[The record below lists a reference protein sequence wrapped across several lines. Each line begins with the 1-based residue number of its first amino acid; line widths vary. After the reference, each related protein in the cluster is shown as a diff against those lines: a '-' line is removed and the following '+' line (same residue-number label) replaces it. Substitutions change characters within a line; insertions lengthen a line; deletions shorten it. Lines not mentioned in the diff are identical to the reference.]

1 MGNTTISLGEVRQ
14 DLVRAHNQAIA
25 ALSKPGTWWTGAQRR
40 ELAITAQLAIS
51 ESEPVAPWVGV
62 STVANKLPASLTAP
76 KIAHD
81 VMYRISRH
89 AATLTRDWYEKVTAE
104 INPLAFVEL
113 CGIACTIAP
122 VMAFRRSLG
131 LPALEVGPAESGQ
144 PSNKKPEN
152 IVAAQLNWVPVVGP
166 ADKDA
171 AVVQAFTAVPETNRV
186 IWAMADAQYI
196 PDKEMVDPKWTR
208 GTLSRV
214 QMELIATRVSQQR
227 ECFY

>member
-1 MGNTTISLGEVRQ
+1 MSISLGEVRQ
-14 DLVRAHNQAIA
+14 DLVRVHNQAIA

-40 ELAITAQLAIS
+40 ELALTAQLAVS
-51 ESEPVAPWVGV
+51 ELEPVAPWVGV
-62 STVANKLPASLTAP
+62 SSVTNKLSANLTVP
-76 KIAHD
+76 TIAHD
-81 VMYRISRH
+81 AIYRISRH
-89 AATLTRDWYEKVTAE
+89 AATLTREWYEKVTAE

-113 CGIACTIAP
+113 CGIACTI
-122 VMAFRRSLG
+122 VSVTAFRRALG

-144 PSNKKPEN
+144 PSKQKPDN

-196 PDKEMVDPKWTR
+196 PDKEMVDPNWTR

-214 QMELIATRVSQQR
+214 QMELVATRVSQQR

>member
-1 MGNTTISLGEVRQ
+1 MVNTISLGEVRQ

-25 ALSKPGTWWTGAQRR
+25 ALSKPGTWWTGAQLR

-62 STVANKLPASLTAP
+62 STVVNKLPVSLTAP
-76 KIAHD
+76 KVAHD
-81 VMYRISRH
+81 AIYRISRH
-89 AATLTRDWYEKVTAE
+89 AATLTREWYEKVTAE

-122 VMAFRRSLG
+122 VMAFRRALSL
-131 LPALEVGPAESGQ
+131 PVLEIGPAESGQ
-144 PSNKKPEN
+144 PSNQKPN
-152 IVAAQLNWVPVVGP
+152 DIVSAQLNWVPVVGP

-196 PDKEMVDPKWTR
+196 PDKEMVDPNWTR

-214 QMELIATRVSQQR
+214 QIELVATRVSQQR

>member
-144 PSNKKPEN
+144 PSNKEPEN

-196 PDKEMVDPKWTR
+196 PDKEMVDPNWTR

>member
-14 DLVRAHNQAIA
+14 DLVRAHNKAIA

-40 ELAITAQLAIS
+40 ELAITAQLATS

-144 PSNKKPEN
+144 PSNKEPDN

>member
-1 MGNTTISLGEVRQ
+1 
-14 DLVRAHNQAIA
+14 
-25 ALSKPGTWWTGAQRR
+25 
-40 ELAITAQLAIS
+40 
-51 ESEPVAPWVGV
+51 
-62 STVANKLPASLTAP
+62 
-76 KIAHD
+76 
-81 VMYRISRH
+81 
-89 AATLTRDWYEKVTAE
+89 
-104 INPLAFVEL
+104 
-113 CGIACTIAP
+113 
-122 VMAFRRSLG
+122 
-131 LPALEVGPAESGQ
+131 
-144 PSNKKPEN
+144 N

-171 AVVQAFTAVPETNRV
+171 AVVQAFTAVPETNRL

>member
-14 DLVRAHNQAIA
+14 DLVRAHSQAIA

-40 ELAITAQLAIS
+40 ELALTAQLAIS
-51 ESEPVAPWVGV
+51 ELEPVAPWVGV

-81 VMYRISRH
+81 AIYRISRH
-89 AATLTRDWYEKVTAE
+89 AATLTREWYEKVTAE

-122 VMAFRRSLG
+122 VMAFRRALS

-144 PSNKKPEN
+144 PSNQKPNN
-152 IVAAQLNWVPVVGP
+152 IVSAQLNWVPVVGP

-171 AVVQAFTAVPETNRV
+171 AVVQAFTAVPETSRV
-186 IWAMADAQYI
+186 IWAMADSQYI
-196 PDKEMVDPKWTR
+196 PDKEMVDPNWTR

>member
-89 AATLTRDWYEKVTAE
+89 AATLTREWYEKVTAE

-144 PSNKKPEN
+144 PSNKEPDN

-171 AVVQAFTAVPETNRV
+171 AVVQAFTAVPETNRL

>member
-14 DLVRAHNQAIA
+14 DLVRAHNQGIA

-62 STVANKLPASLTAP
+62 STVANKLSASLTAP

-81 VMYRISRH
+81 VIYRISRH

-131 LPALEVGPAESGQ
+131 LPAIEVGLAESGQ
-144 PSNKKPEN
+144 PSNKEPEN

-196 PDKEMVDPKWTR
+196 PDKEMIDPNWTR

>member
-81 VMYRISRH
+81 VIYRISRH

-144 PSNKKPEN
+144 PSNKEPDN

>member
-1 MGNTTISLGEVRQ
+1 MVNTTISLGDVRQ
-14 DLVRAHNQAIA
+14 DLARAHNQAIA
-25 ALSKPGTWWTGAQRR
+25 ALSRPGTWWTGAQRR
-40 ELAITAQLAIS
+40 ELAVTAQMANN
-51 ESEPVAPWVGV
+51 EREPVAPWVGV
-62 STVANKLPASLTAP
+62 STIANKLPMSLTAP

-81 VMYRISRH
+81 AIYRISRH
-89 AATLTRDWYEKVTAE
+89 AATLTREWYEKVTAE

-122 VMAFRRSLG
+122 VMAFRRALG
-131 LPALEVGPAESGQ
+131 LPALEIGSAELGQ
-144 PSNKKPEN
+144 PSNQKPEN
-152 IVAAQLNWVPVVGP
+152 IVTAQLNWVPVVGP
-166 ADKDA
+166 ADQDA
-171 AVVQAFTAVPETNRV
+171 AVVQAFTAVPETNRL

-196 PDKEMVDPKWTR
+196 PDKEMVDPNWTR

>member
-1 MGNTTISLGEVRQ
+1 MSISLGEVRQ

-81 VMYRISRH
+81 VIYRISRH

-131 LPALEVGPAESGQ
+131 LPAIEVGLAESGQ
-144 PSNKKPEN
+144 PSNKEPEN

-196 PDKEMVDPKWTR
+196 PDKEMIDPNWTR

>member
-40 ELAITAQLAIS
+40 ELALTAQLAIG
-51 ESEPVAPWVGV
+51 ELDPVAPWVGV
-62 STVANKLPASLTAP
+62 STVANKLPANLTAP

-81 VMYRISRH
+81 AIYRISRH
-89 AATLTRDWYEKVTAE
+89 AATLTREWYEKVTAE

-144 PSNKKPEN
+144 PSKQKPDN

-196 PDKEMVDPKWTR
+196 PDKEMVDPNWTR

-214 QMELIATRVSQQR
+214 QMELIATRVSQKR

>member
-131 LPALEVGPAESGQ
+131 LPALEVGPADSGQ
-144 PSNKKPEN
+144 PSNKEPDN

>member
-14 DLVRAHNQAIA
+14 DLMRAHNQAIA

-40 ELAITAQLAIS
+40 ELALTAQLAIS
-51 ESEPVAPWVGV
+51 ELEPVAPWVGV
-62 STVANKLPASLTAP
+62 STVANKLSADLTAP

-81 VMYRISRH
+81 AIYRISRH
-89 AATLTRDWYEKVTAE
+89 AATLTREWYEKVTAE

-144 PSNKKPEN
+144 PSNKEPDN

-196 PDKEMVDPKWTR
+196 PDKEMVDPNWTR

>member
-40 ELAITAQLAIS
+40 ELAITAQLATS

-81 VMYRISRH
+81 VIYRISRH

-144 PSNKKPEN
+144 PSNQEPDN

>member
-81 VMYRISRH
+81 VIYRISRH
-89 AATLTRDWYEKVTAE
+89 AATLTREWYEKVTAE

-144 PSNKKPEN
+144 PSNKEPDN

-171 AVVQAFTAVPETNRV
+171 AVVQAFTAVPETNRL

>member
-89 AATLTRDWYEKVTAE
+89 AATLTREWYEKVTAE

-144 PSNKKPEN
+144 PSNKEPDN

-171 AVVQAFTAVPETNRV
+171 AVVQAFTAVPETNRL

-196 PDKEMVDPKWTR
+196 PDKEMIDPNWTR

>member
-1 MGNTTISLGEVRQ
+1 MTLSLGEVRQ
-14 DLVRAHNQAIA
+14 DLVRAHDQAVM
-25 ALSKPGTWWTGAQRR
+25 ALSAPGTWWTGEQRR
-40 ELAITAQLAIS
+40 ELACTAQLAIS
-51 ESEPVAPWVGV
+51 ETEPVVPWVGV
-62 STVANKLPASLTAP
+62 STVANKLPANLTAP

-81 VMYRISRH
+81 AIYRISRH
-89 AATLTRDWYEKVTAE
+89 AATLTREWYEKVTAE

-122 VMAFRRSLG
+122 VMAFRRALSL
-131 LPALEVGPAESGQ
+131 PPLEIGSAESGQ
-144 PSNKKPEN
+144 PSNQKPNN
-152 IVAAQLNWVPVVGP
+152 IVSAELNWVPVIGP

-196 PDKEMVDPKWTR
+196 PDKEMVDPHWTR

-214 QMELIATRVSQQR
+214 QMELVATRVSQQR

>member
-14 DLVRAHNQAIA
+14 DLVRAHNKAIA

-40 ELAITAQLAIS
+40 ELAITAQLATS

-89 AATLTRDWYEKVTAE
+89 AATLTREWYEKVTAE

-144 PSNKKPEN
+144 PSNKEPDN

-196 PDKEMVDPKWTR
+196 PDKEMVDPNWTR

>member
-131 LPALEVGPAESGQ
+131 LPAIEVGLAESGQ
-144 PSNKKPEN
+144 PSNKEPEN

-196 PDKEMVDPKWTR
+196 PDKEMIDPNWTR

>member
-40 ELAITAQLAIS
+40 ELALTAQLAIS
-51 ESEPVAPWVGV
+51 ELEPVAPWVGV
-62 STVANKLPASLTAP
+62 STVANKLPVNLTAP

-81 VMYRISRH
+81 AIYRISRH
-89 AATLTRDWYEKVTAE
+89 AATLTREWYEKVTAE

-122 VMAFRRSLG
+122 VMAFRRALG
-131 LPALEVGPAESGQ
+131 LPALEIGSAKLGQ
-144 PSNKKPEN
+144 PSKQKPNN

-171 AVVQAFTAVPETNRV
+171 AVVQALTAVPETNRV

-196 PDKEMVDPKWTR
+196 PDKEMVDPNWTR

>member
-81 VMYRISRH
+81 VIYRISRH
-89 AATLTRDWYEKVTAE
+89 AATLTREWYEKVTAE

-144 PSNKKPEN
+144 PSNKEPDN

>member
-1 MGNTTISLGEVRQ
+1 MVSTISLGEVRQ
-14 DLVRAHNQAIA
+14 DLVRAHDQAIA

-62 STVANKLPASLTAP
+62 STVANKLPMSLTAP

-81 VMYRISRH
+81 AIYRISRH
-89 AATLTRDWYEKVTAE
+89 AATLTREWYEKVTAE

-122 VMAFRRSLG
+122 VMAFRRALSL
-131 LPALEVGPAESGQ
+131 PPLEIGSAESGQ
-144 PSNKKPEN
+144 PSNQKPN
-152 IVAAQLNWVPVVGP
+152 DIVSAQLNWVPVVGP

-196 PDKEMVDPKWTR
+196 PDKEMVDPNWTR

-214 QMELIATRVSQQR
+214 QIELVATRVSQQR

>member
-89 AATLTRDWYEKVTAE
+89 AATLTREWYEKVTAE

-144 PSNKKPEN
+144 PSNKEPDN

>member
-1 MGNTTISLGEVRQ
+1 MANAMISLGEVRQ
-14 DLVRAHNQAIA
+14 DLVRAHDQAIA
-25 ALSKPGTWWTGAQRR
+25 ALSRPGTWWTGGQRR
-40 ELAITAQLAIS
+40 ELALTAQLAIS
-51 ESEPVAPWVGV
+51 ETDPVAPWVGV
-62 STVANKLPASLTAP
+62 STVANKLPATLMASKT
-76 KIAHD
+76 AHD
-81 VMYRISRH
+81 AIYRISRH
-89 AATLTRDWYEKVTAE
+89 AATLTREWYEKVTAE

-122 VMAFRRSLG
+122 VTAFRRALG
-131 LPALEVGPAESGQ
+131 LPELKLNPAESGQ
-144 PSNKKPEN
+144 PSNKKPDN

-166 ADKDA
+166 ADRDA

-196 PDKEMVDPKWTR
+196 PDKEMVDPNWTR

-214 QMELIATRVSQQR
+214 QMELVATRVSQQR

>member
-89 AATLTRDWYEKVTAE
+89 AATLTREWYEKVTAE

-144 PSNKKPEN
+144 PSNKEPDN

-171 AVVQAFTAVPETNRV
+171 AVVQAFTAVPETNRL

-196 PDKEMVDPKWTR
+196 PDKEMVDPNWTR

>member
-1 MGNTTISLGEVRQ
+1 MTVSLGEVRQ
-14 DLVRAHNQAIA
+14 DLVRAHNKAIA

-40 ELAITAQLAIS
+40 ELALTAQLAVS
-51 ESEPVAPWVGV
+51 ERDPVAPWVGV
-62 STVANKLPASLTAP
+62 SSVTNKLSANLTVP

-81 VMYRISRH
+81 AIYRISRH
-89 AATLTRDWYEKVTAE
+89 AATLTREWYEKVTAE

-113 CGIACTIAP
+113 CGIACTIAS
-122 VMAFRRSLG
+122 VTAFRRALG

-144 PSNKKPEN
+144 PSKQKPDN
-152 IVAAQLNWVPVVGP
+152 IVAAKLNWVPVVGP

-171 AVVQAFTAVPETNRV
+171 AVVQAFTAVPETNRA

-196 PDKEMVDPKWTR
+196 PDKEMVDPNWTR

-214 QMELIATRVSQQR
+214 QMELVATRVSQQR
-227 ECFY
+227 GCFY

>member
-81 VMYRISRH
+81 VIYRISRH
-89 AATLTRDWYEKVTAE
+89 AATLTREWYEKVTAE

-131 LPALEVGPAESGQ
+131 LPALEVGLAESGQ
-144 PSNKKPEN
+144 PSNKEPEN
-152 IVAAQLNWVPVVGP
+152 IVASQLNWVPVVGP

-196 PDKEMVDPKWTR
+196 PDKEMIDPNWTR

>member
-1 MGNTTISLGEVRQ
+1 MVNTTISLSDVRQ
-14 DLVRAHNQAIA
+14 DLMRVHNQATA
-25 ALSKPGTWWTGAQRR
+25 ALSRPGTWWTGAQRR
-40 ELAITAQLAIS
+40 ELALTAQLAIS
-51 ESEPVAPWVGV
+51 EPEPVAPWVGV
-62 STVANKLPASLTAP
+62 STVTNKLPMSLTAP
-76 KIAHD
+76 KVAHD
-81 VMYRISRH
+81 AIYRISRH
-89 AATLTRDWYEKVTAE
+89 AATLTREWYEKVTAD

-122 VMAFRRSLG
+122 VTAFRRALG
-131 LPALEVGPAESGQ
+131 LPAIEIGSAESGR
-144 PSNKKPEN
+144 PSNQKPEN
-152 IVAAQLNWVPVVGP
+152 IVTAQLNWVPVVGP
-166 ADKDA
+166 ADQDA
-171 AVVQAFTAVPETNRV
+171 AVVQAFTAVPETNRT

>member
-1 MGNTTISLGEVRQ
+1 MSISLDDVRQ

-25 ALSKPGTWWTGAQRR
+25 AISRPGTWWTGAQRC
-40 ELAITAQLAIS
+40 ELALTAQLAIS
-51 ESEPVAPWVGV
+51 EREPVAPWVGV
-62 STVANKLPASLTAP
+62 STVANKLPVSFSAP

-81 VMYRISRH
+81 AIYRISRH
-89 AATLTRDWYEKVTAE
+89 AATLTREWYEKVVAE

-113 CGIACTIAP
+113 CGIACTVAP
-122 VMAFRRSLG
+122 VMAFRRALG
-131 LPALEVGPAESGQ
+131 LPSLEISSAESGQ
-144 PSNKKPEN
+144 ASNQIPDN

-196 PDKEMVDPKWTR
+196 PDKELVDPNWTR

>member
-1 MGNTTISLGEVRQ
+1 MSISLGEVRQ

-25 ALSKPGTWWTGAQRR
+25 ALSKPGTWWTGAQHR

-89 AATLTRDWYEKVTAE
+89 AATLTREWYEKVTAE

-144 PSNKKPEN
+144 PSNKEPDN

>member
-1 MGNTTISLGEVRQ
+1 MNISLGEVRQ

-89 AATLTRDWYEKVTAE
+89 AATLTREWYEKVTAE

-131 LPALEVGPAESGQ
+131 LPALEVGLAESGQ
-144 PSNKKPEN
+144 PSNKEPEN

-196 PDKEMVDPKWTR
+196 PDKEMIDPNWTR

>member
-1 MGNTTISLGEVRQ
+1 MGNTNISLGEVRQ

-81 VMYRISRH
+81 VIYRISRH
-89 AATLTRDWYEKVTAE
+89 AATLTREWYEKVTAE

-113 CGIACTIAP
+113 CGIACTTAP

-144 PSNKKPEN
+144 PSNQEPDN

-166 ADKDA
+166 ADQDA

-196 PDKEMVDPKWTR
+196 PDKEMVDPNWTR